1 MMIFPQVVLFVAM
14 FQIYYQKEFIELE
27 KLFPKYL
34 HEILAQFVCYDG
46 IRVALVKFKTVSS

>member
-1 MMIFPQVVLFVAM
+1 MIFPQVVLFVAM